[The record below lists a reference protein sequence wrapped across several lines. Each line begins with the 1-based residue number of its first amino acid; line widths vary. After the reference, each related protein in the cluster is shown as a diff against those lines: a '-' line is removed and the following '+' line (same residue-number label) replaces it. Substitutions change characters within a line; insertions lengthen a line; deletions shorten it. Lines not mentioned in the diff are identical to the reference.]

1 MSIAVQIRRGTATQ
15 NSSFTGAAGELIYT
29 TDDKKLHVHDGST
42 AGGTLV
48 SGGSGDI
55 TAVIASTG
63 LSGGATSGDATL
75 SIADAGVDTDQLSDD
90 AVTSAKLQD
99 STNTDTDRAVTTNHI
114 RDEAITSA
122 KLALTLD
129 FGTIV

>member
-15 NSSFTGAAGELIYT
+15 NTSFTGASGELTYT

-48 SGGSGDI
+48 SGGIGDI

-75 SIADAGVDTDQLSDD
+75 SISSGGVGTTQLADG
-90 AVTSAKLQD
+90 AVTD
-99 STNTDTDRAVTTNHI
+99 
-114 RDEAITSA
+114 A
-122 KLALTLD
+122 KLATNLD
-129 FGTIV
+129 FGLIV

>member
-15 NSSFTGAAGELIYT
+15 NTSFTGASGELTYT

-55 TAVIASTG
+55 TSVVAGTG
-63 LSGGATSGDATL
+63 LSGGATTGDATL
-75 SIADAGVDTDQLSDD
+75 NIANGGVDTLQLANNS
-90 AVTSAKLQD
+90 VTSD
-99 STNTDTDRAVTTNHI
+99 
-114 RDEAITSA
+114 
-122 KLALTLD
+122 KLATTLD
-129 FGTIV
+129 FGSIV

>member
-15 NSSFTGAAGELIYT
+15 NSNFTGAVGELIYT
-29 TDDKKLHVHDGST
+29 TDDKKLHIHDGST

-48 SGGSGDI
+48 SGGTGGSGDI

-75 SIADAGVDTDQLSDD
+75 SIASGGVDTAQL
-90 AVTSAKLQD
+90 A
-99 STNTDTDRAVTTNHI
+99 
-114 RDEAITSA
+114 DEAVTSA

-129 FGTIV
+129 FGSIV

>member
-1 MSIAVQIRRGTATQ
+1 MSIAVQIRRGTDSQ
-15 NSSFTGAAGELIYT
+15 NSSFIGAAGELIYT
-29 TDDKKLHVHDGST
+29 TDQKKLYVHDGSN

-75 SIADAGVDTDQLSDD
+75 SIANGGVDTTQL
-90 AVTSAKLQD
+90 A
-99 STNTDTDRAVTTNHI
+99 
-114 RDEAITSA
+114 DEAVTSA

-129 FGTIV
+129 FGSIV

>member
-15 NSSFTGAAGELIYT
+15 NSNFTGAVGELIYT

-48 SGGSGDI
+48 SGGTGDI

-75 SIADAGVDTDQLSDD
+75 SIANGGVDTTQL
-90 AVTSAKLQD
+90 A
-99 STNTDTDRAVTTNHI
+99 
-114 RDEAITSA
+114 DEAVTSA

-129 FGTIV
+129 FGSIV

>member
-15 NSSFTGAAGELIYT
+15 NTSFTGAAGELIYT

-42 AGGTLV
+42 AGGTIV
-48 SGGSGDI
+48 SGGNGDI

-75 SIADAGVDTDQLSDD
+75 SIANGGVDTTQLADA
-90 AVTSAKLQD
+90 AVTSAKLA
-99 STNTDTDRAVTTNHI
+99 T
-114 RDEAITSA
+114 
-122 KLALTLD
+122 TLD
-129 FGTIV
+129 FGSIV

>member
-15 NSSFTGAAGELIYT
+15 NSSFTGAVGELIYT

-42 AGGTLV
+42 AGGTIV

-75 SIADAGVDTDQLSDD
+75 SIAHGGVDTLQL
-90 AVTSAKLQD
+90 A
-99 STNTDTDRAVTTNHI
+99 
-114 RDEAITSA
+114 DEAVTSA

-129 FGTIV
+129 FGSIV

>member
-15 NSSFTGAAGELIYT
+15 NTSFTGAAGELIYT

-75 SIADAGVDTDQLSDD
+75 SIANGGVDTTQL
-90 AVTSAKLQD
+90 A
-99 STNTDTDRAVTTNHI
+99 
-114 RDEAITSA
+114 DEAVTSA

-129 FGTIV
+129 FGSIV